1 MSKIPYF
8 MCMHNILAWTLL
20 LWPFFQFNMGK
31 IILIAFRALCGV
43 SNELFESARIE
54 LAKCLLLSPKKNCN
68 IKFIIEL
75 ISR

>member
-20 LWPFFQFNMGK
+20 LLLLLPFFQFNIGK
-31 IILIAFRALCGV
+31 VILIAFRALCGV

-54 LAKCLLLSPKKNCN
+54 LAKCLLLSPKK
-68 IKFIIEL
+68 L
-75 ISR
+75 QH